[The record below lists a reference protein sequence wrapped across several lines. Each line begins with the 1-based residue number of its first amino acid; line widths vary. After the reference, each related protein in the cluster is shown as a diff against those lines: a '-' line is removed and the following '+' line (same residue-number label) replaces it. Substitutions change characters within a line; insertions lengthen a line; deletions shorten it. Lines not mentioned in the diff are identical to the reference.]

1 MNLFDILKSIS
12 FNKRDLT
19 KQSDFN
25 KEYNPFMVNRYLSM
39 DPETLMIAEYVDGLS
54 QQIPKDLQFEY
65 YRQFIPKKNRFFK
78 YLKKKNKADKNL
90 KIIMEHFQCNEKLA
104 QEYMCTMTKEE
115 LKTIIKL
122 YQNPKGKIKKEN

>member
-1 MNLFDILKSIS
+1 MNLFDILNAIS

-19 KQSDFN
+19 KQPDFN
-25 KEYNPFMVNRYLSM
+25 KEYNPFMINRFLSM

-65 YRQFIPKKNRFFK
+65 YKQFIPKKKRFFK
-78 YLKKKNKADKNL
+78 YLKKKSKADKNL
-90 KIIMEHFQCNEKLA
+90 KLIKEHFQCNEKLA
-104 QEYMCTMTKEE
+104 QEYICAMTKEE

-122 YQNPKGKIKKEN
+122 YKNPKGELKNGN